1 MHASTTTFKMKKILL
16 LLFLCSSVNAV
27 EVSYGSGEHK
37 FSAPKDKRNACVL
50 AQNKAL
56 EDALIKYAGREFTVE
71 SEQSCVDTKQ
81 HAYCNYIREI
91 DSSTA
96 GTVRRINETVTRS
109 DKDTCYVEVEVEIE
123 KSRQLG
129 ASIKLNRIYYPGDP
143 INVKVD
149 VKEPLYLYV
158 FSLHKK
164 GVDVL
169 FPNDYNTNN
178 LIDDTFTF
186 PGKDIQIVA
195 TLEKGDSISNESLL
209 FLFTKRRQDFD
220 LRDISKDNLKEV
232 LKSIPNFDKK
242 LIQHNI
248 VIKRS
253 ER

>member
-1 MHASTTTFKMKKILL
+1 MKKLLLILL
-16 LLFLCSSVNAV
+16 VCSSAHAL

-37 FSAPKDKRNACVL
+37 FDNPKQKRNACVL

-56 EDALIKYAGREFTVE
+56 EDALIKFAGREFTVE

-81 HAYCNYIREI
+81 HSYCNYIREI

-96 GTVRRINETVTRS
+96 GSVRKINETITRS
-109 DKDTCYVEVEVEIE
+109 DNNICYVEVEVEIE

-129 ASIKLNRIYYPGDP
+129 ASVKLNRIYYPGDN
-143 INVKVD
+143 ISVKVN
-149 VKEPLYLYV
+149 VSEPLYLYV

-164 GVDVL
+164 GVDIL

-178 LIDDTFTF
+178 LIDDRFDF
-186 PGKDIQIVA
+186 PGKDTQIVA
-195 TLEKGDSISNESLL
+195 TLEKGDSFSNESLL

-220 LRDISKDNLKEV
+220 LREISKDNLKEV

-248 VIKRS
+248 MIKRS

>member
-1 MHASTTTFKMKKILL
+1 LL
-16 LLFLCSSVNAV
+16 
-27 EVSYGSGEHK
+27 
-37 FSAPKDKRNACVL
+37 
-50 AQNKAL
+50 
-56 EDALIKYAGREFTVE
+56 KYAGREFTVE

-81 HAYCNYIREI
+81 HSYCNYIREI

-96 GTVRRINETVTRS
+96 GSVRKINETITRS
-109 DKDTCYVEVEVEIE
+109 DKDTCYVEVEAEIE
-123 KSRQLG
+123 KAKQLN
-129 ASIKLNRIYYPGDP
+129 ASVKLNRIYYPGDN
-143 INVKVD
+143 ISVNVNVG
-149 VKEPLYLYV
+149 EPLYLYV

-169 FPNDYNTNN
+169 FPNEYNTTN

-186 PGKDIQIVA
+186 PGKDIKITA
-195 TLEKGDSISNESLL
+195 ALDKGDSISNESLL

-220 LRDISKDNLKEV
+220 LREVSKDNLKDV

-242 LIQHNI
+242 LIQHSI